1 MFAADVLKGKVA
13 LITGGGGGIGLE
25 IATAYA
31 RLGAKVVVASRNQ
44 ERLDGAVASLAAQGL
59 EILAGQTDV
68 RVYEQIRDAI
78 ETAVERYGALDILVN
93 NAAGNFHCPTAEL
106 SPNGWKTVI
115 DIDLNGTFYGS
126 SPLCSA

>member
-44 ERLDGAVASLAAQGL
+44 ERLDGAVASLAAHCS
-59 EILAGQTDV
+59 ASV
-68 RVYEQIRDAI
+68 RRRC
-78 ETAVERYGALDILVN
+78 TAA
-93 NAAGNFHCPTAEL
+93 L
-106 SPNGWKTVI
+106 SPK
-115 DIDLNGTFYGS
+115 
-126 SPLCSA
+126 